1 MASRGKSWDDAGA
14 LNAPNLQADAGSGDS
29 FANRVLESL
38 TSLEEQFS
46 DMQVQFSDMQWYL
59 SDMQVQF
66 SDMQVQFSD
75 MQVQFSDMQG
85 QFSTMQGQISSLTD
99 DLDERRE
106 KSLLMARRGQRVTYA
121 LVNNAESAFRQL
133 FANMRPGQRSQDL
146 EQTMLR
152 HLFAQVG

>member
-1 MASRGKSWDDAGA
+1 MAARGKSWDEAGA
-14 LNAPNLQADAGSGDS
+14 INAPALQADAGSGDS
-29 FANRVLESL
+29 FADRVLESL

-46 DMQVQFSDMQWYL
+46 DRMQVQFSDMQLYM

-106 KSLLMARRGQRVTYA
+106 KSLLMARRGQRITYV
-121 LVNNAESAFRQL
+121 LVDNAESAIKQL
-133 FANMRPGQRSQDL
+133 FANMRPGQRS
-146 EQTMLR
+146 
-152 HLFAQVG
+152 